1 MSGVFSVQLRFV
13 QRSINMTLATLIAAG
28 FLATPLQFIFGR
40 QRQAA
45 LTALLPALLF
55 CGFASYLP
63 TIAAGQTVTQ
73 EIFWIPSLAI
83 SMTFRLDGLAL
94 LFALLITGIGTL
106 IFLYASAYLDAGWR
120 KPRFYAA
127 LTIFMAAMLGTVVT
141 DDLFA
146 LIVFWEL
153 TSLSSFMLIGHEPE
167 KAESRR
173 SAQQGL
179 LITVGG
185 GLAMLAGVV
194 MLGTA
199 TGTYRLSEIMVTT
212 AQSPLS
218 GTMATAIVVLI
229 AIGAF
234 SKSAQAPLH
243 SWLANAMVAP
253 TPVSA
258 YLHSATMVKL
268 GVYLMARLNPAL
280 SGTSLWMPLL
290 VTVGTLTMLTGVI
303 LAIRH
308 RDLKRILAYSTI
320 VSLGTLIT
328 LIGMDHPV
336 AAVAMVTFLLVH
348 ALYKA
353 ALFMVAGIID
363 HATGS
368 RDSSRLGGLA
378 AVMPT
383 TMVAAGLAGL
393 SMAGLPPL
401 LGFMGKEL
409 IYEAGLLSGM
419 PGLVMLVAVL
429 ANACMVGIAGI
440 IALRCFLRRPDSSHE
455 SAVQSAHDPS
465 VFMLAGPL
473 VLAVLGLVFGLVPSW
488 VQPLVTQA
496 AASVQGNVVNHAL
509 GLWHGFTPMLAL
521 SALTLA
527 GGLVIYKGWDRLQH
541 ALNRLAPLDRW
552 GPDALYDKLLDGLMA
567 TAEWQTRHI
576 QSGSLRH
583 YMAFSVG
590 TVAAAVVAAMVL
602 SDGLVV
608 PAINL
613 QGVGMEV
620 VLPFL
625 LMGASIMVLRS
636 RSIVQG
642 IISAGAVGF
651 GVAVVFL
658 LDGAPDLAFTQFSV
672 EALSVVILLAII
684 GHMPFRAPDP
694 RPGYQ
699 RVRDAAVATVF
710 GIMFVV
716 VMFSVVDLPFDE
728 ALSDFFR
735 AASLPEAHGRN
746 LVNVIIVDFR
756 ALDTLG
762 EITVLA
768 LAALAAVTVFYSR
781 GTGEDRTPKPE
792 PKLAP
797 TANPQRAL

>member
-1 MSGVFSVQLRFV
+1 
-13 QRSINMTLATLIAAG
+13 MTPFALIATG
-28 FLATPLQFIFGR
+28 FLATPLVFLISR
-40 QRQAA
+40 QKLVA
-45 LTALLPALLF
+45 LAALLPAVLF

-63 TIAAGQTVTQ
+63 DVASGQVVVQ
-73 EIFWIPSLAI
+73 EVSWIPSLGI

-94 LFALLITGIGTL
+94 LFAMLITGIGTL
-106 IFLYASAYLDAGWR
+106 IFLYASAYLHHGWR
-120 KPRFYAA
+120 TPRFFSA
-127 LTIFMAAMLGTVVT
+127 LTVFMASMLGAVVS
-141 DDLFA
+141 DDLLA

-167 KAESRR
+167 KTEARR

-185 GLAMLAGVV
+185 GLAMLAGAVL
-194 MLGTA
+194 LGSA
-199 TGTYRLSEIMVTT
+199 AGTYRISEIIAST
-212 AQSPLS
+212 ATNPLT
-218 GTMATAIVVLI
+218 GATASAIVILI
-229 AIGAF
+229 GIGAF

-280 SGTSLWMPLL
+280 SSAPLWTPLL
-290 VTVGTLTMLTGVI
+290 VTIGTLTMITGVI

-308 RDLKRILAYSTI
+308 RDLKRILAYSTV

-328 LIGMDHPV
+328 LIGMGHPI
-336 AAVAMVTFLLVH
+336 AAFAMVVFLLVH

-363 HATGS
+363 HATGT
-368 RDSSRLGGLA
+368 RDTAILGGLA
-378 AVMPT
+378 ARMPT
-383 TMVAAGLAGL
+383 TLIAACLAGL

-409 IYEAGLLSGM
+409 IYEAALLSNM
-419 PGLVMLVAVL
+419 SLIVMVVAIG
-429 ANACMVGIAGI
+429 ANACMVAIAAV
-440 IALRCFLRRPDSSHE
+440 IALRCFVGRPQAE
-455 SAVQSAHDPS
+455 LQETVQAATEPS
-465 VFMLAGPL
+465 IRMWMGPL
-473 VLAVLGLVFGLVPSW
+473 ILAALGLVFGLLPGLI
-488 VQPLVTQA
+488 QPFLVQA
-496 AASVQGNVVNHAL
+496 AAAVQGESL
-509 GLWHGFTPMLAL
+509 PYTLSLWHGITPMLAL
-521 SALTLA
+521 SAVTLVA
-527 GGLVIYKGWDRLQH
+527 GAVLFFNWDLVQRT
-541 ALNRLAPLDRW
+541 LNRLSPLDRW
-552 GPDALYDKLLDGLMA
+552 GPDALYDRALDGLMGF
-567 TAEWQTRHI
+567 AEWQTRHI
-576 QSGSLRH
+576 QTGSLRY
-583 YMAFSVG
+583 YMSVSMG
-590 TVAAAVVAAMVL
+590 LVSTAVVLTMWL
-602 SDGLVV
+602 SDGAVMPTLD
-608 PAINL
+608 L
-613 QGVGMEV
+613 DGVGLEV

-625 LMGASIMVLRS
+625 LVGASIMVLRS

-694 RPGYQ
+694 RPAGQ
-699 RVRDAAVATVF
+699 RVRDAVVATAF
-710 GIMFVV
+710 GLMFAVV
-716 VMFSVVDLPFDE
+716 LFGVVAIPFDE

-735 AASLPEAHGRN
+735 AASVPQAHGRN

-756 ALDTLG
+756 ALDALG

-768 LAALAAVTVFYSR
+768 LAALAAVTVFYSGQHIVTR
-781 GTGEDRTPKPE
+781 RNNGAPAPATART
-792 PKLAP
+792 A
-797 TANPQRAL
+797 TDAL